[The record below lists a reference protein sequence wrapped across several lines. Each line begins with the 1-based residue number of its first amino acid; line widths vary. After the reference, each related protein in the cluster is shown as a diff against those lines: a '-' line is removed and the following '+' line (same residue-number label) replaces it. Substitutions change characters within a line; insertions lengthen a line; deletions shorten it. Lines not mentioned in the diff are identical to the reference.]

1 MFLLAVHNDLG
12 ALLAVKGVLILAKI
26 NHVLTIQEHARST
39 LVTLHI
45 NFT

>member
-26 NHVLTIQEHARST
+26 NHVFNDSGTRSIHSCNST
-39 LVTLHI
+39 H
-45 NFT
+45 